1 MPSTQD
7 EKVDEDS
14 LEYGD
19 LLRAN
24 SIAQTTADKLLIESE
39 WIFAMNLINQSQNGQ
54 IVKYKDQL
62 NIKCID
68 NYGTKRGLVGHLM
81 IESFGNKI
89 NKIYYKQQGI
99 KDIELWFGY
108 DQSGNPQMNE
118 DILIRKFN
126 AFRKK
131 IERKQQK
138 FQRQQNKK
146 RCIKKNKTENILN
159 MKRGRFILGDLLDD
173 GNTEKYVLLL
183 QRNVKDTPQT
193 LVNSEFF
200 DEIDDNSD
208 EIDINGSSDDN
219 SWTPDVE
226 IKIDTKRK
234 RSRRCEW
241 KKQLKAR
248 Q

>member
-99 KDIELWFGY
+99 KDIELWFRY
-108 DQSGNPQMNE
+108 DEYGNSQVM
-118 DILIRKFN
+118 IQHWMVYR
-126 AFRKK
+126 
-131 IERKQQK
+131 
-138 FQRQQNKK
+138 
-146 RCIKKNKTENILN
+146 
-159 MKRGRFILGDLLDD
+159 
-173 GNTEKYVLLL
+173 
-183 QRNVKDTPQT
+183 
-193 LVNSEFF
+193 
-200 DEIDDNSD
+200 EI
-208 EIDINGSSDDN
+208 
-219 SWTPDVE
+219 
-226 IKIDTKRK
+226 
-234 RSRRCEW
+234 
-241 KKQLKAR
+241 
-248 Q
+248 